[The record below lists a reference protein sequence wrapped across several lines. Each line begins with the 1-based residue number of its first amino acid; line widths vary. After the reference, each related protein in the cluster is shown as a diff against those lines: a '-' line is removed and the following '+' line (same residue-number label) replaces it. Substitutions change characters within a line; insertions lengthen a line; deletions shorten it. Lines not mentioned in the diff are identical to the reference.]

1 MKKTIYLH
9 KIPIFLGDV
18 DIKEVSVSRKIYS
31 SEINYIYFVAYLYN
45 HHKVK
50 PFYIIFLKQALNVKS
65 CDGKTKWMHIL
76 NENDDF
82 LKEHTTIWDKVS
94 TDIEKEFDSKPV
106 YNKFFLKTKRKSDL
120 DEVTGFYNK

>member
-1 MKKTIYLH
+1 MGKEILMFGNIEIEKKKKNYRH

-50 PFYIIFLKQALNVKS
+50 PFYIIFLKQAL
-65 CDGKTKWMHIL
+65 M
-76 NENDDF
+76 
-82 LKEHTTIWDKVS
+82 
-94 TDIEKEFDSKPV
+94 
-106 YNKFFLKTKRKSDL
+106 
-120 DEVTGFYNK
+120 

>member
-1 MKKTIYLH
+1 
-9 KIPIFLGDV
+9 
-18 DIKEVSVSRKIYS
+18 
-31 SEINYIYFVAYLYN
+31 
-45 HHKVK
+45 
-50 PFYIIFLKQALNVKS
+50 
-65 CDGKTKWMHIL
+65 MHIL